1 MIGVAA
7 TRRAIGIGISGALI
21 FAPLLAQH
29 AWAAS
34 PRIKEGDK
42 CTKVGLKTRGNSGI
56 TFTCTRVG
64 TTKVLKWKRTVTKP
78 TTPSTTVPS
87 TSTSS
92 QISIIDSAFKVS
104 GSIKSTDAISV
115 TNRDGFTHTVT
126 AENGAF
132 DVTVEGGTK
141 EKLPSLS
148 PGTYS
153 FHCSIHSFMR
163 GTLVVG

>member
-1 MIGVAA
+1 MIGAA
-7 TRRAIGIGISGALI
+7 AKRRVIGIGFVGVLI
-21 FAPLLAQH
+21 FAPLIAQH
-29 AWAAS
+29 VSAAS
-34 PRIKEGDK
+34 PRIKEGDN
-42 CTKVGLKTRGNSGI
+42 CTKVGLKTRGNSGV
-56 TFTCTRVG
+56 TLTCTRVG
-64 TTKVLKWKRTVTKP
+64 TTKVLKWKRTVIKP
-78 TTPSTTVPS
+78 TTTTTIPS

-92 QISIIDSAFKVS
+92 QISIKNSAFTVS
-104 GSIKSTDAISV
+104 GNVKTTDVLSV

-163 GTLVVG
+163 GALVVG